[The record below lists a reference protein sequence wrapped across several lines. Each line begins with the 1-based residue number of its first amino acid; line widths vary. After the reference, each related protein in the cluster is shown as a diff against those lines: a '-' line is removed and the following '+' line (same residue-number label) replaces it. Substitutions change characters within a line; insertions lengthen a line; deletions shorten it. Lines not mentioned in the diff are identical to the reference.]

1 MRLTGER
8 VYLDMLTREDCRRIC
23 ELTEFDPDALVEQP
37 CIGFGPERADDWY
50 ADIQRRQCDTHV
62 RLGIYVRAD
71 DGVRGEL
78 VGDVALQDINWRDRR
93 CSVGIG
99 MARLSDRGRGYGT
112 EALKLMLG
120 YGFDA
125 LGLERIE
132 ARTLDVNKR
141 AQRLLERVGF
151 VREGCERAAVYLGGA
166 RRDRLMYGML
176 RDEWAQVKL
185 ECAGGR

>member
-1 MRLTGER
+1 
-8 VYLDMLTREDCRRIC
+8 
-23 ELTEFDPDALVEQP
+23 
-37 CIGFGPERADDWY
+37 
-50 ADIQRRQCDTHV
+50 
-62 RLGIYVRAD
+62 
-71 DGVRGEL
+71 
-78 VGDVALQDINWRDRR
+78 
-93 CSVGIG
+93 
-99 MARLSDRGRGYGT
+99 
-112 EALKLMLG
+112 MLG

-132 ARTLDVNKR
+132 ARALDVNKR

-151 VREGCERAAVYLGGA
+151 VCEGCERAAVYLGGA